1 MHFVVQK
8 FHLNLFYFGALHKDI
23 GSLIL
28 YDAWTKFG
36 DVGLMSD

>member
-8 FHLNLFYFGALHKDI
+8 THLNLLNFGALCKNI

-36 DVGLMSD
+36 DVGLMND

>member
-8 FHLNLFYFGALHKDI
+8 FHLNLLNFGALRKDI

-28 YDAWTKFG
+28 YGAWTKFG
-36 DVGLMSD
+36 DVGLMNN